1 MTYFWVMLRPSFG
14 EAGPSG
20 GDNPL
25 ITPEGH
31 FVLDVVFT
39 TPITA
44 GNLPM
49 SCRTIRLCNSPSE
62 VAENLE
68 TIPGVMGHG
77 LVIDVASAVAAAGP
91 AGTRI
96 RTPLFQAALTSTE

>member
-1 MTYFWVMLRPSFG
+1 MLTVFGFFVQIWRRPSFG

-49 SCRTIRLCNSPSE
+49 SSE

-77 LVIDVASAVAAAGP
+77 LVIDVA
-91 AGTRI
+91 
-96 RTPLFQAALTSTE
+96 

>member
-1 MTYFWVMLRPSFG
+1 MAVGLGIGRASCMAIVDIGEKLRDDSLRDIICVPIRPSFG

-49 SCRTIRLCNSPSE
+49 SSE

-77 LVIDVASAVAAAGP
+77 LVIDVA
-91 AGTRI
+91 
-96 RTPLFQAALTSTE
+96 